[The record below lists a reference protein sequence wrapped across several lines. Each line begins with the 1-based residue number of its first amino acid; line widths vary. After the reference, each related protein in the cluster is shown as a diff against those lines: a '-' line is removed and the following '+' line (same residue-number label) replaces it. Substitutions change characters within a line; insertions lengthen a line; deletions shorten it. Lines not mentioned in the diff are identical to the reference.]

1 MREEPLMYQIYV
13 RNNVYLGDDDP
24 LYQIAERDNLTDEI
38 LDEDI
43 VEMKQYPDGY
53 LKIKLKKM
61 TANETIEYL
70 AHLLDTWGRISVEW
84 NEV

>member
-1 MREEPLMYQIYV
+1 LREEPLMYQIYV
-13 RNNVYLGDDDP
+13 RSNVYLVDDDP
-24 LYQIAERDNLTDEI
+24 LYQIAETDNLTDEI

-43 VEMKQYPDGY
+43 VEMKKYPDGY
-53 LKIKLKKM
+53 LKIKLKEM